1 MFAPSVGIGGKQMVL
16 ELVFLVKKNL
26 NMFSWRMMEI
36 EKNKFVSRI
45 VLKIKKQWDIF
56 SRS

>member
-26 NMFSWRMMEI
+26 NMFSWRVMEI

-45 VLKIKKQWDIF
+45 VLKIKKQ
-56 SRS
+56 

>member
-1 MFAPSVGIGGKQMVL
+1 MVL

-45 VLKIKKQWDIF
+45 VLKIKKQRDIF

>member
-1 MFAPSVGIGGKQMVL
+1 MVL

-26 NMFSWRMMEI
+26 NMFSWRVMEI

-45 VLKIKKQWDIF
+45 VLKIKKQRDIF

>member
-1 MFAPSVGIGGKQMVL
+1 MVL

-45 VLKIKKQWDIF
+45 VLKIKKQ
-56 SRS
+56 